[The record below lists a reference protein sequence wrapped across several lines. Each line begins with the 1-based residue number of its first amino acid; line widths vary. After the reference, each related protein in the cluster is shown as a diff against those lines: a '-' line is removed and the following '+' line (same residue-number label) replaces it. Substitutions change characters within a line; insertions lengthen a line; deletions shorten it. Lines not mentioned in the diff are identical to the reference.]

1 MTAFPLEIRPLVP
14 ADQQDWSRLWT
25 AYLAFY
31 STVLPAEVHATT
43 WERLLGDGFYDPRG
57 MIARQNGQAVGLVQ
71 FLLHRSGWK
80 IEPVTYMQDLYV
92 EPWTRGTGVGRA
104 LIEAVYAE
112 ADRLGA
118 PAVYWLTNEGN
129 YTARQLYDRVGVQSP
144 FLRYNR
150 PA

>member
-1 MTAFPLEIRPLVP
+1 MTPLPLEIRPLMP
-14 ADQQDWSRLWT
+14 ADAPDWSRLWT

-31 STVLPAEVHATT
+31 STVLPAEVHAAT
-43 WERLLGDGFYDPRG
+43 WARLLGDGPYDPRG
-57 MIARQNGQAVGLVQ
+57 MIALQGGRAVGLVQ

-80 IEPVTYMQDLYV
+80 LEHVTYLQDLYV
-92 EPWTRGTGVGRA
+92 EPGTRGTGVGRA
-104 LIEAVYAE
+104 LVEAVYAE

-118 PAVYWLTNEGN
+118 PSVYWLTNEGN
-129 YTARQLYDRVGVQSP
+129 TTARQLYDRVGVLSS

>member
-1 MTAFPLEIRPLVP
+1 MTAFPLEIRPLGP
-14 ADQQDWSRLWT
+14 EDEPDWSRLWT

-31 STVLPAEVHATT
+31 STVLPEDVHAST
-43 WERLLGDGFYDPRG
+43 WARLLGDGLYDPRG
-57 MIARQNGQAVGLVQ
+57 MIALQGGQAVGLAQ

-80 IEPVTYMQDLYV
+80 IEPVTYLQDLYV
-92 EPWTRGTGVGRA
+92 APSTRGSGVGRA

-129 YTARQLYDRVGVQSP
+129 TPARQLYDRVGVQSP